1 MGTDGAGVARFD
13 GQKFETF
20 SKTNGLSDN
29 LIRSLFEDSKG
40 NIWIGTDNG
49 LTLYDGFGFKTIG
62 SDKGFYGRSVN

>member
-20 SKTNGLSDN
+20 SKTDGLSDN
-29 LIRSLFEDSKG
+29 VVRSLFEDSKG

-49 LTLYDGFGFKTIG
+49 ITLYDGYKFRPIG
-62 SDKGFYGRSVN
+62 KKNGL